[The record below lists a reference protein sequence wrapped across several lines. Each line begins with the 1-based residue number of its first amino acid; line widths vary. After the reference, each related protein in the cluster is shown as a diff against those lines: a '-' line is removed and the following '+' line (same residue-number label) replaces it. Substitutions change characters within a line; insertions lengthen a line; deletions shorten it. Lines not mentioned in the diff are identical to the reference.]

1 MSYQERTVTMKLKHR
16 QSLALLALPLA
27 AALCAASA
35 YAQTPKTA
43 DATTT
48 AAASTTATKA
58 APATAATTA
67 TGPVITATTSPIDL
81 ARAALAAQGGEK
93 YRNVKSIVLIGTVDL
108 YAPNSA
114 QSVSGNFAMVMAS
127 GDRYRVDVV
136 SPVVK
141 FQQIFNG
148 QQSYSSIP
156 SIQTPNPSKFGLG
169 MLTKLDQPGYVVSAL
184 PDKKKQRAFRI
195 TDPEGNNTD
204 FFVDQQTARV
214 MVYTMPVNG
223 NTFAMEIKNVKEVD
237 GVLVPVNFTQRFE
250 TPQGAYFAE
259 YKVKTPKVNE
269 AIGDD
274 VFAIPTQ

>member
-1 MSYQERTVTMKLKHR
+1 LT
-16 QSLALLALPLA
+16 A
-27 AALCAASA
+27 AASA
-35 YAQTPKTA
+35 SAQTPKTTEA
-43 DATTT
+43 GTT
-48 AAASTTATKA
+48 AAAPSSTKTATTTTVTTASA
-58 APATAATTA
+58 SP
-67 TGPVITATTSPIDL
+67 GNITATTSPIDL

-169 MLTKLDQPGYVVSAL
+169 LLTKLDQPGYVVSAL

-195 TDPEGNNTD
+195 TDPEGNTTD
-204 FFVDQQTARV
+204 FFVDAQTARV
-214 MVYTMPVNG
+214 MVYTMPING
-223 NTFAMEIKNVKEVD
+223 NTFAMEIKNVKDVD

-269 AIGDD
+269 ALGDD
-274 VFAIPTQ
+274 VFAIPGQ

>member
-1 MSYQERTVTMKLKHR
+1 MKLNYR
-16 QSLALLALPLA
+16 QTLATLALLLTTAG
-27 AALCAASA
+27 ASV

-43 DATTT
+43 GTETN
-48 AAASTTATKA
+48 
-58 APATAATTA
+58 ATAATTA
-67 TGPVITATTSPIDL
+67 SKAAPATPPAAAANTGPIIITATTAPIDL

-93 YRNVKSIVLIGTVDL
+93 YRNVKSIVLMGTVDL

-114 QSVSGNFAMVMAS
+114 QSVSGQFAMVTAA

-169 MLTKLDQPGYVVSAL
+169 LLTKFDQPGYVVSAL

-195 TDPEGNNTD
+195 TDPEGNITD
-204 FFVDQQTARV
+204 FFVDAQTARV
-214 MVYTMPVNG
+214 MVYTMPING
-223 NTFAMEIKNVKEVD
+223 NTFAMEIKSVKEVD
-237 GVLVPVNFTQRFE
+237 GVLVPINFTQRFE

-274 VFAIPTQ
+274 VFAMPAQ

>member
-1 MSYQERTVTMKLKHR
+1 MKIKYM
-16 QSLALLALPLA
+16 QALALFTLVLALG
-27 AALCAASA
+27 ASA
-35 YAQTPKTA
+35 GAQGNKT
-43 DATTT
+43 
-48 AAASTTATKA
+48 
-58 APATAATTA
+58 ATAATTTTTTTTTTKA
-67 TGPVITATTSPIDL
+67 PTAGTTGGTIAGPIAITAATSPADL

-93 YRNVKSIVLIGTVDL
+93 YRNLKSLVLIGSVDL

-114 QSVSGNFAMVMAS
+114 QSVSGNFAMVMAA

-141 FQQIFNG
+141 FQQIYNG

-156 SIQTPNPSKFGLG
+156 SIQTPNPSRFGLG
-169 MLTKLDQPGYVVSAL
+169 MLAKLDQPGYVVSAL

-195 TDPEGNNTD
+195 TDPDGNITD
-204 FFVDQQTARV
+204 FFVDAQTARV
-214 MVYTMPVNG
+214 QVYTMPING
-223 NTFAMEIKNVKEVD
+223 NTFGMEIKSVKEID
-237 GVLVPVNFTQRFE
+237 GVLVPMNFTQRFE

-274 VFAIPTQ
+274 VFAIPGQ

>member
-1 MSYQERTVTMKLKHR
+1 MKLK
-16 QSLALLALPLA
+16 QIQALALLVLL
-27 AALCAASA
+27 LTTMTSA
-35 YAQTPKTA
+35 RAQTPRT
-43 DATTT
+43 DAAATT
-48 AAASTTATKA
+48 AAATKP
-58 APATAATTA
+58 APATSATTA
-67 TGPVITATTSPIDL
+67 TTAAAAGPAAITATTSPIDL

-169 MLTKLDQPGYVVSAL
+169 MLTKLDQPGYAVSAL

-195 TDPEGNNTD
+195 TDPEGNTTD
-204 FFVDQQTARV
+204 FFIDAQTARV
-214 MVYTMPVNG
+214 MVYTMPING
-223 NTFAMEIKNVKEVD
+223 NTFAMEIKSVKDVD

-269 AIGDD
+269 ALGDD
-274 VFAIPTQ
+274 VFAMPAQ

>member
-1 MSYQERTVTMKLKHR
+1 MKLNYK
-16 QSLALLALPLA
+16 QALAILALLLTAG
-27 AALCAASA
+27 ASV
-35 YAQTPKTA
+35 YAQAPKTA
-43 DATTT
+43 DAG
-48 AAASTTATKA
+48 TTATTTKT
-58 APATAATTA
+58 APATGATAATTA
-67 TGPVITATTSPIDL
+67 GPIAITATTAPIDL

-204 FFVDQQTARV
+204 FFVDPQTGRV

-223 NTFAMEIKNVKEVD
+223 NTFAMEIKNVKDID
-237 GVLVPVNFTQRFE
+237 GVLVPINFTQRFE

-259 YKVKTPKVNE
+259 YKVKTPKINE
-269 AIGDD
+269 ALGDD
-274 VFAIPTQ
+274 VFAMPAQ

>member
-1 MSYQERTVTMKLKHR
+1 MKLKHI
-16 QSLALLALPLA
+16 QALCLLALFLTA
-27 AALCAASA
+27 AASA
-35 YAQTPKTA
+35 SAQTPKTTEA
-43 DATTT
+43 GTT
-48 AAASTTATKA
+48 AAAPSSTKTATTTTVTTASA
-58 APATAATTA
+58 SP
-67 TGPVITATTSPIDL
+67 GNITATTSPIDL

-169 MLTKLDQPGYVVSAL
+169 LLTKLDQPGYVVSAL

-195 TDPEGNNTD
+195 TDPEGNTTD
-204 FFVDQQTARV
+204 FFVDAQTARV
-214 MVYTMPVNG
+214 MVYTMPING
-223 NTFAMEIKNVKEVD
+223 NTFAMEIKNVKDVD

-269 AIGDD
+269 ALGDD
-274 VFAIPTQ
+274 VFAIPGQ